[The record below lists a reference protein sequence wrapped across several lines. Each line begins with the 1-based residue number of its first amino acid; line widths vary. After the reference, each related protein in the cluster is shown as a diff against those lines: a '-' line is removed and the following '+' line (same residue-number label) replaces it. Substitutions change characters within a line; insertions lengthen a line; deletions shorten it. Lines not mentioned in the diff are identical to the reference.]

1 MNILILSAGRRM
13 SLFKIFQEELKRFF
27 PSGIVFTVDANPNR
41 SPVCQTNKSFSGE
54 IPRVSAENYVK
65 KLLDFVRVH
74 EIAIIIPTIDTELS
88 ILSQSKA
95 LFLNN
100 GCQIVISDPEFIAQ
114 CQDKSNQKNF
124 FKQFEIDT
132 PLILDKDNLVFPAFA
147 KPKNGSRS
155 QGIIYLNE
163 VNDLSDNI
171 LKNEDLI
178 FMELISKD
186 EFKEF
191 TVDMYFSKESKLLSL
206 VPRERLSVRDGEVSI
221 GRTVKSNL
229 YNILVQK
236 FKFIQGAHGCI
247 TAQFF
252 YSSRLDKILGI
263 EINPR
268 FGGGYP
274 LSYHAGANFQE
285 NIIKEYGLK
294 EKKLELDDQWTDQ
307 MVMLRHD
314 SEIYYQE

>member
-1 MNILILSAGRRM
+1 M
-13 SLFKIFQEELKRFF
+13 
-27 PSGIVFTVDANPNR
+27 
-41 SPVCQTNKSFSGE
+41 
-54 IPRVSAENYVK
+54 
-65 KLLDFVRVH
+65 
-74 EIAIIIPTIDTELS
+74 
-88 ILSQSKA
+88 
-95 LFLNN
+95 
-100 GCQIVISDPEFIAQ
+100 
-114 CQDKSNQKNF
+114 
-124 FKQFEIDT
+124 
-132 PLILDKDNLVFPAFA
+132 
-147 KPKNGSRS
+147 
-155 QGIIYLNE
+155 
-163 VNDLSDNI
+163 
-171 LKNEDLI
+171 
-178 FMELISKD
+178 
-186 EFKEF
+186 
-191 TVDMYFSKESKLLSL
+191 
-206 VPRERLSVRDGEVSI
+206 VPRERLSLRDGEVSI

-229 YNILVQK
+229 YHILIQK

-294 EKKLELDDQWTDQ
+294 EKKLELDEQWTDQ